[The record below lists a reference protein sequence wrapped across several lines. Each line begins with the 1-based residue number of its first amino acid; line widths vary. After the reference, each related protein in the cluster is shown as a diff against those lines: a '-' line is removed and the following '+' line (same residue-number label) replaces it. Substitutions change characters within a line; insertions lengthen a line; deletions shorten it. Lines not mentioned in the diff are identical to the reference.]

1 MSDEKELQEKSIDEK
16 KDPVITVEGLYVSF
30 GKHLVLED
38 INFQIMAGSFLAIIG
53 PNGSGKSTLIKAI
66 LGLVRP
72 TSGRIKLLGRE
83 LGEFHQWWRIGYVPQ
98 KAIHVDPI
106 FPITV
111 REVVG
116 LGRAAWK
123 KYPRWLGKGDR
134 EKIMEALGKVHM
146 ETFAHR
152 RLTELSGGQQQR
164 VFIAR
169 AIVNEPDVLFLD
181 EPTTGVD
188 VKAQDEFYDLLGG
201 LNDHGITIV
210 MVTHD
215 IGVLNK
221 HVKQV
226 ACLNRTLVFH
236 GSHDEFCSSREVMAK
251 ILGENH
257 LIGHRH

>member
-1 MSDEKELQEKSIDEK
+1 MDEVR
-16 KDPVITVEGLYVSF
+16 PVVNVEGLYVAF
-30 GKHLVLED
+30 GEHLVLED
-38 INFQIMAGSFLAIIG
+38 INLKIMPGSFLAVIG

-72 TSGRIKLLGRE
+72 TRGRITLLGEE
-83 LGEFHQWWRIGYVPQ
+83 LSEFHQWWRIGYVPQ

-111 REVVG
+111 KEVVG
-116 LGRAAWK
+116 LGRAAK
-123 KYPRWLGKGDR
+123 KNHPRWLGKEDR
-134 EKIMEALGKVHM
+134 LKVMEALKKVHM
-146 ETFAHR
+146 EPLANR

-188 VKAQDEFYDLLGG
+188 VRSQDEFYDMLGD
-201 LNDHGITIV
+201 LNSHGITIV

-215 IGVLNK
+215 IAVLNK

-236 GSHDEFCSSREVMAK
+236 GSHEEFCSSKEVMAK
-251 ILGENH
+251 FLGEDH
-257 LIGHRH
+257 FIGHRH